1 MIKLQIIGHLGKN
14 AVENFANGK
23 AVLNFSVAHN
33 QRYKN
38 AQGVQQERTVW
49 ADCALW
55 GPNAIGPY
63 LLQGTHVFVEGTP
76 YIELYNNGEG
86 LPAAALK
93 LRVTNVQLLSAAPK
107 SVGEEKTGGEETGR
121 GEKTD
126 VEGEAGDEEDTNVEG
141 ETDGEEE
148 TDSGEEADD
157 EEELDGI
164 EK

>member
-14 AVENFANGK
+14 AVENFVNGK

-49 ADCALW
+49 ADCAMW
-55 GPNAIGPY
+55 GPNAVGSY

-86 LPAAALK
+86 SPAAALK

-107 SVGEEKTGGEETGR
+107 LAEEGKISSEETHVAGGAGGEEGTNS
-121 GEKTD
+121 GE
-126 VEGEAGDEEDTNVEG
+126 
-141 ETDGEEE
+141 ETDGEEPDG
-148 TDSGEEADD
+148 TDGM
-157 EEELDGI
+157 G
-164 EK
+164 K

>member
-1 MIKLQIIGHLGKN
+1 MLTKTIIYQMIKLQIIGHLGKN
-14 AVENFANGK
+14 AVENFVNGK

-49 ADCALW
+49 ADCAMW
-55 GPNAIGPY
+55 GSNAIGPY

-107 SVGEEKTGGEETGR
+107 SAEEEKTGGEET
-121 GEKTD
+121 D
-126 VEGEAGDEEDTNVEG
+126 VEGGTGGD
-141 ETDGEEE
+141 EE
-148 TDSGEEADD
+148 TDSMENSDS
-157 EEELDGI
+157 
-164 EK
+164 